1 MSGTGAAIDTRA
13 LEAVLFVSDEPLT
26 PAVLSQAL
34 EVDRRVVDD
43 LCAQLQTELAERG
56 SGLVLRNV
64 AGGWRLFT
72 DPETQPIVERFVLS
86 SRQARMTKAALETLA
101 IVAYKQPVTRHQVSA
116 IRGVNADGVLRALV
130 DRGLIEEAGRDEG
143 PGRPLLYATTPAF
156 LERLG
161 LASLAA
167 LPSLAPLLDASAAP
181 TDVADRVADPEDEP
195 EGQEPGGEPE
205 GRQDAAEPAGDP
217 DESGPDSPEG

>member
-34 EVDRRVVDD
+34 EVDRRTVDD
-43 LCAQLQTELAERG
+43 LCDRLQAELSERG

-72 DPETQPIVERFVLS
+72 DPETQPVVERFVLS

-101 IVAYKQPVTRHQVSA
+101 IVAYKQPATRHQVSA
-116 IRGVNADGVLRALV
+116 IRGVNSDGVLRALT

-143 PGRPLLYATTPAF
+143 PGRALLYTTTPQF

-161 LASLAA
+161 LPSLAS
-167 LPSLAPLLDASAAP
+167 LPSLAPLLDADAELEDA
-181 TDVADRVADPEDEP
+181 ADRVADAPETADEEADIPAASPDAP
-195 EGQEPGGEPE
+195 EG
-205 GRQDAAEPAGDP
+205 
-217 DESGPDSPEG
+217 

>member
-1 MSGTGAAIDTRA
+1 MIADTRA

-34 EVDRRVVDD
+34 EMDRAAIET
-43 LCAQLQTELAERG
+43 LCERLQQELEARG
-56 SGLVLRNV
+56 AGVVLRNV
-64 AGGWRLFT
+64 AGGWRIYT
-72 DPETQPIVERFVLS
+72 VPESQPVVERFVLS

-116 IRGVNADGVLRALV
+116 VRGVNSDGVLRALV

-167 LPSLAPLLDASAAP
+167 LPSLAPLLDAASAAEDAADRAADADDEEP
-181 TDVADRVADPEDEP
+181 EPAVADDEPPVDPEP
-195 EGQEPGGEPE
+195 
-205 GRQDAAEPAGDP
+205 
-217 DESGPDSPEG
+217 